1 MLTILM
7 HNLKKYLMLLMILNN
22 TQVIALLY
30 SLLLKT
36 HNSTLEDM
44 LTTQFIGK
52 ICLQLIKTEENFQV
66 KILTLVNLL
75 STNLVHLKNLLKV
88 YLKKQLESKEVDGDG
103 WLMIMLLKPLE
114 FYNFQTKKLLFLII

>member
-1 MLTILM
+1 
-7 HNLKKYLMLLMILNN
+7 
-22 TQVIALLY
+22 
-30 SLLLKT
+30 
-36 HNSTLEDM
+36 M

-66 KILTLVNLL
+66 KIVTLVNLL